1 VSAPFSRTLANDRVY
16 NDMNMLTIIL
26 VSPFYTGTGYQSV
39 ADDAR
44 YLWTVY

>member
-1 VSAPFSRTLANDRVY
+1 VSAPFRCTLANDRVH

-26 VSPFYTGTGYQSV
+26 VPPVHIGTGYQSV

-44 YLWTVY
+44 YL